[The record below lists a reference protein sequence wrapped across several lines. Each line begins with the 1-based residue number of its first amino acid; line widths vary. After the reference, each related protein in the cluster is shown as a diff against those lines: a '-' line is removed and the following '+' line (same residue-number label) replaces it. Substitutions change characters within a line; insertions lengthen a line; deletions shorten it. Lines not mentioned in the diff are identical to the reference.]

1 MVEDNINIK
10 LTDENYMVEDENG
23 VMVPNYD
30 LTMISFNDGDILKGR
45 VVKIEKDEV
54 LVDIGFKS
62 EGVIPVSELSIRN
75 SVKPEEILNIDDE
88 LEIMVLQ
95 KEDQDGR
102 CILSKRRAEVE
113 QNFNRVENIF
123 KSNETIEG
131 EVIECVKGG
140 LIVDI
145 GLRGFLPASLIDV
158 RKTRELISYIGEKC
172 ACKIIEVDRNRN
184 NVVLS
189 RKAIIEDERKEQRK
203 EVLDSME
210 VGQIRKGAITS
221 IADFGAFVDVDGV
234 DGLVH
239 ISELSWNHVKHP
251 SEVVEV
257 NQEVDVEILDIDSE
271 KQRLSL
277 GLKQTQKDPWMEKIK
292 NYSNKDVINGKVT
305 RIVKFGLFV
314 LIEDGLE
321 GLVHISELADEPVR
335 RPSDVAK
342 IGDELIV
349 RIIDIDFD
357 KRRMAFSVKQV
368 ENPVEEGEEEKVP
381 IADKASSQEEVETS
395 EQAEDDSASEKV
407 EEKET
412 PLEEKTTEATLEKE
426 TTETP
431 SEEETTEAP
440 PEEKTAEAPPEKK
453 NEDTGETPD
462 NAEEAKKDDIE
473 QEKEKQLKEILKE
486 LKDEANLD

>member
-1 MVEDNINIK
+1 MGKNNFDIE
-10 LTDENYMVEDENG
+10 LTEENYLVENEKG
-23 VMVPNYD
+23 EMVPNYE
-30 LTMISFNDGDILKGR
+30 LTMVSFNDGDIVKGR
-45 VVKIEKDEV
+45 VVKIDKDEV
-54 LVDIGFKS
+54 LVDVGFKS
-62 EGVIPVSELSIRN
+62 EGVIPVNELSIRN
-75 SVKPEEILNIDDE
+75 NVKPEEILNIDDVI
-88 LEIMVLQ
+88 EIMVLQ

-102 CILSKRRAEVE
+102 CILSKKRAEVE
-113 QNFNRVENIF
+113 QNFDRVEKIYE
-123 KSNETIEG
+123 SGETVEG

-158 RKTRELISYIGEKC
+158 RKTRELASYIGEKC

-189 RKAIIEDERKEQRK
+189 RKAIIEDERREQRK
-203 EVLDSME
+203 EVLDKME
-210 VGQIRKGAITS
+210 IGQIRKGVITS

-257 NQEVDVEILDIDSE
+257 NQKVDVEILDIDAE

-292 NYSNKDVINGKVT
+292 KYTIKDVIQGKVT

-314 LIEDGLE
+314 QIEDNLE
-321 GLVHISELADEPVR
+321 GLVHISELSENPVR
-335 RPSDVAK
+335 RPSDVAR

-357 KRRMAFSVKQV
+357 KRRMAFSVRQV
-368 ENPVEEGEEEKVP
+368 ENPVEEK
-381 IADKASSQEEVETS
+381 I
-395 EQAEDDSASEKV
+395 
-407 EEKET
+407 
-412 PLEEKTTEATLEKE
+412 
-426 TTETP
+426 
-431 SEEETTEAP
+431 EEETGKTSEAEEESGPVDKKEEETEAEEQSGMEDEKEDSGP
-440 PEEKTAEAPPEKK
+440 VPEEKAPVADEEKK
-453 NEDTGETPD
+453 KTDETAKNEEY
-462 NAEEAKKDDIE
+462 KK
-473 QEKEKQLKEILKE
+473 KQMREILQE
-486 LKDEANLD
+486 LKDEAREMKDEADLE

>member
-1 MVEDNINIK
+1 M
-10 LTDENYMVEDENG
+10 
-23 VMVPNYD
+23 
-30 LTMISFNDGDILKGR
+30 
-45 VVKIEKDEV
+45 
-54 LVDIGFKS
+54 
-62 EGVIPVSELSIRN
+62 
-75 SVKPEEILNIDDE
+75 
-88 LEIMVLQ
+88 
-95 KEDQDGR
+95 
-102 CILSKRRAEVE
+102 
-113 QNFNRVENIF
+113 
-123 KSNETIEG
+123 
-131 EVIECVKGG
+131 
-140 LIVDI
+140 
-145 GLRGFLPASLIDV
+145 
-158 RKTRELISYIGEKC
+158 
-172 ACKIIEVDRNRN
+172 DRNRN

-189 RKAIIEDERKEQRK
+189 RKAIIEGERKEQRK

-210 VGQIRKGAITS
+210 VSQIRKGAITS

-292 NYSNKDVINGKVT
+292 NYSNKDVVNGKVT

-368 ENPVEEGEEEKVP
+368 ENLAEEGEEGKTPVTDEG
-381 IADKASSQEEVETS
+381 ASQEEAETS
-395 EQAEDDSASEKV
+395 GQVEDDSASEKA
-407 EEKET
+407 E
-412 PLEEKTTEATLEKE
+412 EEKTTDA
-426 TTETP
+426 P
-431 SEEETTEAP
+431 SEEETAEVPPVEEAADAP
-440 PEEKTAEAPPEKK
+440 SEEK
-453 NEDTGETPD
+453 NEETGGTPD
-462 NAEEAKKDDIE
+462 NAEEEKKDDPE
-473 QEKEKQLKEILKE
+473 EEKEKKLKEILKE
-486 LKDEANLD
+486 LKDEANLDQ